1 MKKLII
7 LTVAATGVL
16 SGAAAIA
23 QDYHRDYRNDYRVA
37 YYSRDRH
44 DGLERQVNH
53 LNRMLDHV
61 RSQLRRY
68 HGDWRVRRDV
78 QQISREVDRVTHR
91 YRSGDYNSGRLRH
104 EVERLHARLHAIEQ
118 RLQVRSRDYYRW
130 N

>member
-7 LTVAATGVL
+7 LTVAATGVF

-23 QDYHRDYRNDYRVA
+23 QDYRHDYRVA

-53 LNRMLDHV
+53 LDRMLDHV

-91 YRSGDYNSGRLRH
+91 YRSGDYNSWRLRQ
-104 EVERLHARLHAIEQ
+104 EVDRLHARLHAIEQ

>member
-7 LTVAATGVL
+7 LTVAATGVF

-44 DGLERQVNH
+44 DGLERQINH

-61 RSQLRRY
+61 RSQLQRY
-68 HGDWRVRRDV
+68 HEIRA
-78 QQISREVDRVTHR
+78 REGVIADRA
-91 YRSGDYNSGRLRH
+91 SAA
-104 EVERLHARLHAIEQ
+104 ART
-118 RLQVRSRDYYRW
+118 
-130 N
+130 